1 MSEPVVVA
9 LVVAAAYALGAI
21 PFGYLAGRARGVDI
35 RTVGSRNVGA
45 TNVFRTLGRPIG
57 IAVMAADIA
66 KGVAAVMLARAFTDD
81 PWPLVAAGA
90 AVLGHV
96 YPVWLRFRGG
106 KGVAVG
112 CGVAAGLMP
121 LAVLVLVPV
130 WVAVIGV
137 TRYVSLGSIIAAAA
151 LTPTV
156 WAFGYG
162 WPTVAFAG
170 LVSAAVIARHHAN
183 IRRLLRGDELR
194 LDLGRRRP
202 GGDAGAG
209 AAGG

>member
-1 MSEPVVVA
+1 MSEPLA
-9 LVVAAAYALGAI
+9 IAAAIAAAYLLGSL

-45 TNVFRTLGRPIG
+45 TNVFRTLGKPIG

-66 KGVAAVMLARAFTDD
+66 KGVLAVVLARWITDD

-90 AVLGHV
+90 AVVGHV
-96 YPVWLRFRGG
+96 YPLWLRFRGG

-112 CGVAAGLMP
+112 CGVAIGLMP

-130 WVAVIGV
+130 WVVVIV
-137 TRYVSLGSIIAAAA
+137 ATRYVSLGSIVAAAA

-156 WAFGYG
+156 WAFGYE
-162 WPTVAFAG
+162 WPTVAFA
-170 LVSAAVIARHHAN
+170 
-183 IRRLLRGDELR
+183 
-194 LDLGRRRP
+194 
-202 GGDAGAG
+202 
-209 AAGG
+209 